1 MTSWG
6 EVTPGENW
14 TPEPRGNWRAAL
26 GNLSLM
32 GRRQQVARALGIG
45 VAAFAVGAMDSLVKG
60 NGYGILGA
68 LSETVVP
75 WFVLAFL
82 AGAYT
87 KERRFVLGAVAG
99 LEATMCGLV
108 GFYFVN
114 SFLFNFGMITWLA
127 NFHAALQTGSV
138 PFELGVVSGL
148 SFGALGVWWKER
160 LSIVPVVGLG
170 VAFVLEAAV
179 RALQAANFFQHGHA
193 VGVIESFVGVAWILL
208 AVYVT
213 VALRRKPSSYFAR
226 PRNDGILRS

>member
-1 MTSWG
+1 
-6 EVTPGENW
+6 
-14 TPEPRGNWRAAL
+14 
-26 GNLSLM
+26 M
-32 GRRQQVARALGIG
+32 GLRQQVARALGIG
-45 VAAFAVGAMDSLVKG
+45 VAAFGVGALDSLVKG

-114 SFLFNFGMITWLA
+114 SFLFHFGMLTWLA
-127 NFHAALQTGSV
+127 NFHAALQTGRI
-138 PFELGVVSGL
+138 PFELGIVTGL
-148 SFGALGVWWKER
+148 LFGALGVWWKER
-160 LSIVPVVGLG
+160 LSVIPVVGLG
-170 VAFVLEAAV
+170 IAFVLEAMV
-179 RALQAANFFQHGHA
+179 RAIEAANFYYHGHA
-193 VGVIESFVGVAWILL
+193 VGLIESFVGLVWIGL

-213 VALRRKPSSYFAR
+213 MALRRKPQSYFAR

>member
-1 MTSWG
+1 LGRHSP
-6 EVTPGENW
+6 VTPDAPTGRAHDV
-14 TPEPRGNWRAAL
+14 RGTHGAAL

-32 GRRQQVARALGIG
+32 GLRQQVARALGIG
-45 VAAFAVGAMDSLVKG
+45 IVAFGVGAMDSLVKG
-60 NGYGILGA
+60 NGYGIIGA

-87 KERRFVLGAVAG
+87 KERRFLLGAVAG

-114 SFLFNFGMITWLA
+114 SFLFNFGMVTWLA
-127 NFHAALQTGSV
+127 NFHAALLTGAV

-148 SFGALGVWWKER
+148 LFGVLGVWWKER

-170 VAFVLEAAV
+170 VAFVLEAMV
-179 RALQAANFFQHGHA
+179 RAMEAANFYYHGHA
-193 VGVIESFVGVAWILL
+193 VGLIESFVGLVWIAL

-213 VALRRKPSSYFAR
+213 MALRRKPQ
-226 PRNDGILRS
+226 